1 MLAQALGTL
10 AEIHGQHEHQRLLHR
25 ESHLD
30 LLDRAADLL
39 ELRGRLAEAVER
51 WRGFDRERESLR
63 VSEEDRLRQIDYLRF
78 QIREILEVDPEPGE
92 DERLGAERARL
103 THAVRLAEAAGG
115 AEAAL
120 YSGEGAVVEGLGR
133 TAAALREAGR
143 LDASVRPVAERVES
157 ALRECEDIAA
167 TLRDYAGGIVF
178 DPERLAEVEG
188 RLETLRRL
196 LRKYGPGIDA
206 VRGALDAAQARLAGL
221 EARDERF
228 AGLEA
233 ECEAA
238 REAGAALAEEL
249 SAARRR
255 AARVLGRKVQKELEA
270 LGLGK
275 AAFHVGVSPET
286 LPPPGFGER
295 GLDRIEFGFAPNPGE
310 PPRPLARIASG
321 GELARTMLAIQNVLA
336 GNDLPAT
343 LVFDEADAGVSG
355 RIADA
360 VGQRLSD
367 LAGRHQVICLTHM
380 PQIAARGGRHLRVRK
395 EIVGGRTVAR
405 LEPVEQDA
413 RVEEIARMS
422 GGAQVSATT
431 RAHARELLKAPGRT
445 PPTPKRRR

>member
-1 MLAQALGTL
+1 MEPMLQELRIRDLAIIENLRVEFAPGLNVVSGETGAGKSIVIDALTLALGGRATTDIVRAGAEKTIVEAVFRIDRRPDVRERLEALGLDPEDEQVIRRTVSAAGKSKAHLNGSPVTQGMLAQALGTL
-10 AEIHGQHEHQRLLHR
+10 AEIHGQHEHQRLLQR

-255 AARVLGRKVQKELEA
+255 AARVLGRKVQGYRPRRCRLPGSA
-270 LGLGK
+270 S
-275 AAFHVGVSPET
+275 AAW
-286 LPPPGFGER
+286 
-295 GLDRIEFGFAPNPGE
+295 
-310 PPRPLARIASG
+310 IASSS
-321 GELARTMLAIQNVLA
+321 ASHRTQENRP
-336 GNDLPAT
+336 D
-343 LVFDEADAGVSG
+343 
-355 RIADA
+355 RW
-360 VGQRLSD
+360 
-367 LAGRHQVICLTHM
+367 
-380 PQIAARGGRHLRVRK
+380 RGS
-395 EIVGGRTVAR
+395 
-405 LEPVEQDA
+405 P
-413 RVEEIARMS
+413 
-422 GGAQVSATT
+422 
-431 RAHARELLKAPGRT
+431 RAES
-445 PPTPKRRR
+445 